1 MSVRNI
7 LKTAALVLFRV
18 MLIVIALPLNAVL
31 LLVNTNKNKIL
42 LIPEFGKFGGTKTYF
57 LQLLEYYSKLHYE
70 VVILLQQDQM
80 DDDIIDAI
88 ALYDYCVVP
97 SPNYNKKNVIRNL
110 VRLWR
115 VIYSV
120 RPEVVVSSIGN
131 FGNFLELIYIWK
143 KMIYIMHVYPE
154 AKTCRWK
161 ARAVID
167 VARIFINNKK
177 ILVTVSDYAK
187 RKIAECWHG
196 GNKNIQVQV
205 VGNTV
210 RSDKSPNTATAIGKR
225 KSYCVLT
232 VGHVSWTKN
241 SEGWITVAEEVV
253 KKMKDCIVKF
263 IWLGDGPE
271 YTKCKKLVSERK
283 LKNVYFLGFKSNTSD
298 YYRNA
303 DVYFQPSNM
312 ESQGIAVLEAMMYGI
327 PCVVSNIGG
336 LPESVIDGENG
347 YVVDVADSRKM
358 ADRII
363 SLLKNDEK
371 RRRYGK
377 NGQEKFIALHA
388 YDRWCEKMNELHDRL
403 IG

>member
-1 MSVRNI
+1 M
-7 LKTAALVLFRV
+7 
-18 MLIVIALPLNAVL
+18 
-31 LLVNTNKNKIL
+31 
-42 LIPEFGKFGGTKTYF
+42 
-57 LQLLEYYSKLHYE
+57 HYK
-70 VVILLQQDQM
+70 VVILLQNNQM
-80 DDDIIDAI
+80 EEDVIDAI
-88 ALYDYCVVP
+88 KLHKYT
-97 SPNYNKKNVIRNL
+97 VIRMPVYYKSDHLRNII
-110 VRLWR
+110 RMSR
-115 VIYSV
+115 VLLGV
-120 RPEVVVSSIGN
+120 KPEILFVSIGN
-131 FGNFLELIYIWK
+131 FGNFLEALLFKIKTAYV
-143 KMIYIMHVYPE
+143 MHVYPPG
-154 AKTCRWK
+154 KTFRWK
-161 ARAVID
+161 TRAIMNVS
-167 VARIFINNKK
+167 RTFLGKEK

-187 RKIAECWHG
+187 ERIIECWLG
-196 GNKNIQVQV
+196 EVGRLGIQVI
-205 VGNTV
+205 GNTV
-210 RSDKSPNTATAIGKR
+210 HNGSVNIKDYKKKIKKSF
-225 KSYCVLT
+225 CVLT
-232 VGHVSWTKN
+232 IGHVSWTKN
-241 SEGWITVAEEVV
+241 SREWINVAEKVV
-253 KKMKDCIVKF
+253 KEMKNCTVNF
-263 IWLGDGPE
+263 LWLGDGPE
-271 YTKCKKLVSERK
+271 YENCLKIVFERR
-283 LKNVYFLGFKSNTSD
+283 LKNIHFLGYQSDTSD